1 MEYHKALYS
10 LVKAIEEINL
20 GKKVEIIVK
29 PWGFY
34 FWESFL
40 KKGFRSP
47 SVIVDNE
54 LISSGKIP
62 DAKKIKDT
70 VYRVEAKHQFLE
82 NDE

>member
-10 LVKAIEEINL
+10 LVKAIEEIKL

-29 PWGFY
+29 PWGVY

-54 LISSGKIP
+54 LVSSGEMP
-62 DAKKIKDT
+62 DAKKIKDI
-70 VYRVEAKHQFLE
+70 VYRAETKHQFLE